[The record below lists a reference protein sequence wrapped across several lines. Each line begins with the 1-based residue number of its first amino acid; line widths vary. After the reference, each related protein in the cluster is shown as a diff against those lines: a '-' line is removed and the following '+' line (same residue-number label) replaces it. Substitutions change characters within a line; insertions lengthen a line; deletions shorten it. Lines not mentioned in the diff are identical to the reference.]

1 MLLHRL
7 LDLWFFEVLRT
18 YAFELAPQ
26 AWQLIMGAT
35 FLTIIFF
42 LPGGIW
48 SLIEKLGGK
57 KNAK

>member
-1 MLLHRL
+1 LV
-7 LDLWFFEVLRT
+7 FEVLRT

-26 AWQLIMGAT
+26 AWQLIVGAT

-48 SLIEKLGGK
+48 SLIAKLGR
-57 KNAK
+57 KNS